1 MSLIDRKQIEAGVLN
16 MFRANM
22 GLRPGEKILVVTD
35 PPAMANWSSLNSAEL
50 ERMVERC
57 LLAKTVAAI
66 AADQFRQNSVEFY
79 AYPAVARSGAEPEPE
94 VGRRMSAADVVIAIT
109 NRSLSHTDARQDACR
124 AGARIASMPGFAA
137 RMFFADGPM
146 SADFQ
151 EVDRLTRPVAQ
162 RLSEARE
169 ALVRSP
175 AGTDIRMRLDGRQ
188 AIADNGLFH
197 HKGDFGNLP
206 AGEGFIAPVEGS
218 AEGQLVVEKGW
229 ARGLSENMTV
239 RFQKGMVTEI
249 AGGGAAGDNLRQMLG
264 FGGGTD
270 VPAERLYTER
280 RNLAELGVGT
290 NPKARSTES
299 VLEAEKILGTVHIA
313 IGDNAHIGGAVTAD
327 LHTDFV
333 LPHTVLVLDGQTVM
347 ADGKLLI

>member
-16 MFRANM
+16 MFKANM
-22 GLRPGEKILVVTD
+22 GLQPGEKILVVSD
-35 PPAMANWSSLNSAEL
+35 PPALANWSSLDSAEL

-57 LLAKTVAAI
+57 LLAKTVAEI
-66 AADQFRQNSVEFY
+66 AAEHFKQNPVDFY

-94 VGRRMSAADVVIAIT
+94 LGRRMAAADVVIAIT

-146 SADFQ
+146 SADYQ
-151 EVDRLTRPVAQ
+151 EVDRITQPVAR
-162 RLSEARE
+162 RLSEAHE
-169 ALVRSP
+169 AVVRSP
-175 AGTDIRMRLDGRQ
+175 AGTDIRVRLDGRK
-188 AIADNGLFH
+188 AIADNGLFV

-218 AEGQLVVEKGW
+218 AEGQLVVEPGW
-229 ARGLSENMTV
+229 ARGLSEKMTL
-239 RFQKGMVTEI
+239 RFQQGYVTQVS
-249 AGGGAAGDNLRQMLG
+249 GGGAVGDNLRKTLG
-264 FGGGTD
+264 FDGGD
-270 VPAERLYTER
+270 VVKER

-327 LHTDFV
+327 LHMDFV
-333 LPHTVLVLDGQTVM
+333 LPHTVLILDGQTVM